1 MPPRTTSPS
10 TGWSVVRPCFASVDR
25 STGHSRENRTPSH
38 ETAAAM
44 KASSRARSTGKSPS
58 SVAPPSAGLAFT
70 LTIIDLLTEGELTG
84 GGKVAVTGTISAGG
98 SVGDVGGV
106 AQKARAAEDAGVE
119 VFIVPVDAIAE
130 AESTTERLRIEGV
143 ATLDEAIAVLA
154 GLGGDVSD
162 LALQIDGFT
171 VN

>member
-1 MPPRTTSPS
+1 M
-10 TGWSVVRPCFASVDR
+10 
-25 STGHSRENRTPSH
+25 
-38 ETAAAM
+38 
-44 KASSRARSTGKSPS
+44 
-58 SVAPPSAGLAFT
+58 
-70 LTIIDLLTEGELTG
+70 
-84 GGKVAVTGTISAGG
+84 
-98 SVGDVGGV
+98 
-106 AQKARAAEDAGVE
+106 
-119 VFIVPVDAIAE
+119 PVDAIAE